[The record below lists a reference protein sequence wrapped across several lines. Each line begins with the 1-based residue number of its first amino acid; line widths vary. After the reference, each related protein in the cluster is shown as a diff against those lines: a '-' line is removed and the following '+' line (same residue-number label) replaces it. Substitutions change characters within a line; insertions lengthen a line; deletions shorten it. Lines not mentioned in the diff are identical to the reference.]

1 MKNED
6 KGENIAYLI
15 KCFPIFLVFVDLI
28 VVVVSFSF
36 NAVKSLFLTRKWF
49 CRDSINAIFIKRN
62 KKKNIPRNI
71 IAIKV
76 LPTTFI
82 WKNQQLGN
90 T

>member
-1 MKNED
+1 MKKED

-15 KCFPIFLVFVDLI
+15 KCFSIFLVFVDLI

-36 NAVKSLFLTRKWF
+36 NAVKSFFFTRKWF
-49 CRDSINAIFIKRN
+49 CRDSINPNFHTKRN
-62 KKKNIPRNI
+62 KKKNIPRNV

-82 WKNQQLGN
+82 
-90 T
+90 